1 MAARARA
8 TGPVTGSG
16 PKKGSASAETR
27 GVAVVVKRKH
37 PPRPKKN
44 PPRPAGKQDASLSS
58 YQLAPHGV
66 VREEPPQTHRHLPKV
81 LGRALSCGTVGGRGS
96 AAEGEGAVDVDGVVY
111 HAGQWYAVGWC
122 HVR

>member
-16 PKKGSASAETR
+16 PKEWSASAETR

-37 PPRPKKN
+37 TSRAQKN

-58 YQLAPHGV
+58 YQLAPHRV
-66 VREEPPQTHRHLPKV
+66 VREEPPETHRRLPKV
-81 LGRALSCGTVGGRGS
+81 LGRALSCGKVGGRGS
-96 AAEGEGAVDVDGVVY
+96 GAEGEEAV
-111 HAGQWYAVGWC
+111 
-122 HVR
+122 